1 MTREEN
7 PDKFYSQF
15 VNKLRYA
22 KEGARDIMDRT
33 CANLPWQVWL
43 EVDGKDV
50 LIPKDAEGLIVLNI
64 GSYMGGVDLWQNDY
78 EHDDDFNLQSMHDKL
93 LEVVCISG
101 AWHLGKLQVGLSQ
114 ARRLA
119 QGRAIRIHASNSFPV
134 QIDGEPFIQ
143 KPGCLEITHHG
154 QSFMLRRTSGSQ
166 EPRGHAASIMT
177 EVLLDAECKGLINA
191 SQKTLLLQQ
200 IALQLA

>member
-1 MTREEN
+1 MFILLI
-7 PDKFYSQF
+7 KQ
-15 VNKLRYA
+15 L
-22 KEGARDIMDRT
+22 
-33 CANLPWQVWL
+33 LPLLTHVSN
-43 EVDGKDV
+43 V
-50 LIPKDAEGLIVLNI
+50 LLPSIFHQDAEGLIVLNI

-154 QSFMLRRTSGSQ
+154 QAFMLRRASGSQ
-166 EPRGHAASIMT
+166 EPRGHTASIMT